1 MDLRDTLH
9 AVRRGWWL
17 LSGSVLLGL
26 AIASA
31 TCWAATPLYSS
42 STQLFVTAADRPDA
56 ESANEWAIYV
66 QQRTATY
73 AAALAST
80 DMAGRV
86 IDELGL
92 DLRPADLVRRVTA
105 RAVPNTAVLE
115 VTVTDSSPRRARDIA
130 ASLGRQF
137 TGWVDDAET
146 TVGAVTSRVS
156 ATTVQPARLS
166 TRAVSPDVGLALG
179 LGGSLGFL
187 LGLGLT
193 VSGRRSWNT
202 VTTEDDVRNL
212 TGAALIGVMPEIAP
226 SEPRRPDAPQE
237 WSTADAL
244 DGILANLGLLGI
256 AGPQRVLV
264 VAGAEPEDAAGE
276 LARELAD
283 ALALAGRR
291 VALVEA
297 DLRSD
302 ESAPSLAPEGTVGFA
317 DVLAGEATLAAVTAH
332 AHDGQLSVIPAGR
345 PPARTE
351 GLLESRRMGDVVYA
365 LRSTHDYV
373 LLIAPPVRSS
383 PDATILGRRADGCLL
398 AVRYGR
404 IGRIRL
410 ADTAGRLTGN
420 GVRLLG
426 VVLTQVP
433 HTVTVVQSPS
443 HRYWADPDRATA
455 VALRRAVRSST
466 GPAAPLGGES

>member
-1 MDLRDTLH
+1 M
-9 AVRRGWWL
+9 
-17 LSGSVLLGL
+17 
-26 AIASA
+26 
-31 TCWAATPLYSS
+31 
-42 STQLFVTAADRPDA
+42 
-56 ESANEWAIYV
+56 
-66 QQRTATY
+66 
-73 AAALAST
+73 
-80 DMAGRV
+80 
-86 IDELGL
+86 
-92 DLRPADLVRRVTA
+92 
-105 RAVPNTAVLE
+105 
-115 VTVTDSSPRRARDIA
+115 
-130 ASLGRQF
+130 
-137 TGWVDDAET
+137 
-146 TVGAVTSRVS
+146 
-156 ATTVQPARLS
+156 
-166 TRAVSPDVGLALG
+166 
-179 LGGSLGFL
+179 
-187 LGLGLT
+187 
-193 VSGRRSWNT
+193 SGRRSWNT

-212 TGAALIGVMPEIAP
+212 TGAALLGMTPEVET
-226 SEPRRPDAPQE
+226 SEPRRPDAPQA
-237 WSTADAL
+237 WTGTAAL

-264 VAGAEPEDAAGE
+264 VAGAEAEDGAGE

-345 PPARTE
+345 PPARAE

-383 PDATILGRRADGCLL
+383 AHATILGGRADGCLL
-398 AVRYGR
+398 VVRFGR

-410 ADTAGRLTGN
+410 ADAAGRLTRN

-426 VVLTQVP
+426 VVLTRVP
-433 HTVTVVQSPS
+433 PTVTVVQSPS
-443 HRYWADPDRATA
+443 HRYWADPDRGTA
-455 VALRRAVRSST
+455 VALRRAVRSSA
-466 GPAAPLGGES
+466 GPVAPGGGGS